1 MIQFGKSTFEME
13 ENYAYESLAEELAQ
27 AGVEPSLA
35 ELHGGLTGMMCIAG
49 VAAAD
54 RWLDQQLGEWRQA
67 GATPIGEALHA
78 VELDTW
84 RMLNEES
91 MAFEPLLPDDEQPL
105 DAQVRGLA
113 SWCHGF
119 LSGLGLGGLT
129 IDGSTS
135 DEGTVAEIAK
145 DFAEI
150 SRAAIGPEDEQDV
163 EQAGFAL
170 AELKEYVRVSVQILF
185 EQFGERSDEAGGTT
199 LH

>member
-1 MIQFGKSTFEME
+1 ME
-13 ENYAYESLAEELAQ
+13 QNYGYESLSEELAR
-27 AGVEPSLA
+27 AGVVPSLA

-54 RWLDQQLGEWRQA
+54 RWLDQQLEEWSQSGE
-67 GATPIGEALHA
+67 TPLGRALHA

-84 RMLNEES
+84 RMLNDTDMS
-91 MAFEPLLPDDEQPL
+91 FEPLLPSDEQPL

-113 SWCHGF
+113 SWCQGF

-129 IDGSTS
+129 LDGTTS
-135 DEGTVAEIAK
+135 GEDTVAEIAK

-150 SRAAIGPEDEQDV
+150 SRAALGPEDEREP

-185 EQFGERSDEAGGTT
+185 EHFGERSDEAGRNT

>member
-1 MIQFGKSTFEME
+1 MLEMDV
-13 ENYAYESLAEELAQ
+13 NYGYESLSEELAR
-27 AGVEPSLA
+27 AGVVPSLA

-54 RWLDQQLGEWRQA
+54 RWLDQQLEEWSQSGQTR
-67 GATPIGEALHA
+67 IGEALHA

-84 RMLNEES
+84 RMLNETDMS
-91 MAFEPLLPDDEQPL
+91 FEPLLPGDEQPL

-129 IDGSTS
+129 LDGSTS

-150 SRAAIGPEDEQDV
+150 SRAALGPEDEQEP
-163 EQAGFAL
+163 EQTGFAL

-185 EQFGERSDEAGGTT
+185 EQLGERSDDAGRNTF
-199 LH
+199 H

>member
-1 MIQFGKSTFEME
+1 ME

-27 AGVEPSLA
+27 AGVVPSLA
-35 ELHGGLTGMMCIAG
+35 ELHGGLTGMMCVAG

-54 RWLDQQLGEWRQA
+54 RWLDQQLEEWSQS

-84 RMLNEES
+84 RTLNEMNMS
-91 MAFEPLLPDDEQPL
+91 FEPLLPGDDQPL

-113 SWCHGF
+113 LWCNGF

-129 IDGSTS
+129 AEGSQS

-150 SRAAIGPEDEQDV
+150 SRAALAPEDEQDP

-170 AELKEYVRVSVQILF
+170 AELKEYVRVSVQLVF
-185 EQFGERSDEAGGTT
+185 EQFGEHSDEASSTSI
-199 LH
+199 H

>member
-1 MIQFGKSTFEME
+1 MLEMDV
-13 ENYAYESLAEELAQ
+13 NYGYESLSEELAR
-27 AGVEPSLA
+27 AGVVPSLA

-54 RWLDQQLGEWRQA
+54 RWLDQQLEEWSQSGQTR
-67 GATPIGEALHA
+67 IGEALHA

-84 RMLNEES
+84 RMLNETDMS
-91 MAFEPLLPDDEQPL
+91 FEPLLPGDEQPL

-129 IDGSTS
+129 LDGSTS

-150 SRAAIGPEDEQDV
+150 SRAALGPEDEQEP
-163 EQAGFAL
+163 EQTGFAL
-170 AELKEYVRVSVQILF
+170 AQLKEYVRVSVQILF
-185 EQFGERSDEAGGTT
+185 EQLGERSDDAGRNTF
-199 LH
+199 H